1 MFVTR
6 LLAIVAGVLLALA
19 AWVAT
24 RVPMPLSVRTSSPER
39 SEETAAQRGR
49 AVYEQYGCALCHGA
63 DGKGGFPN
71 PNAETDGKV
80 PAVIYVAEGY
90 TKAELQ
96 RKILDGVPSVGKADP
111 KGPRPAFRMPGW
123 KGQMTAQE
131 LDDLALY
138 LMGLNPKSSDAKW
151 R

>member
-6 LLAIVAGVLLALA
+6 LLPVAAGVLLVLA
-19 AWVAT
+19 ARVAT
-24 RVPMPLSVRTSSPER
+24 RVPMPLSVRTSSRE
-39 SEETAAQRGR
+39 SGEVTAAQRGH

-90 TKAELQ
+90 TTTELQ
-96 RKILDGVPSVGKADP
+96 QRILDGVPSVGKADP
-111 KGPRPAFRMPGW
+111 KGPRPPFRMPGW
-123 KGQMTAQE
+123 KGQMTAHE
-131 LDDLALY
+131 LDDLVLY